1 MKVWSV
7 VMDRIK
13 KFEPLW
19 GMWKCDAVLGEGSFG
34 RVYRAVRKEGERV
47 YYSAVKHISVPAN
60 EQQLN
65 EVRSS
70 GFYNSDA
77 EISKYFGGIVEDVQ
91 REVDFMYTLKGNAN
105 IVSYEDHLIV
115 PKEDGIGCDIFI
127 RMELLR
133 SLNSII
139 KSNLTVE
146 DAIKIGSDI
155 CNALEVCAKSRIV
168 HRDIK
173 PSNIFVN
180 ANGDYKLGDF
190 GIAKVLNS
198 ATVGMSKKG
207 TYFYMAPEIYKCEPA
222 NFTSDIYSLG
232 IVLYRILNDN
242 CLPFMPTNGTILL
255 EHQEAAL
262 VKTMTGQP
270 MPPPRNATP
279 QLAAV
284 ILKACSFNM
293 RNRFQTP
300 GEFKKALND
309 AYLGKYVEQVP
320 AVSEDTVKV
329 DEENTTP
336 INAVFGANP
345 AQAQQRESRADST
358 STIPLIQPSYQQPAY
373 QAPQPAPANAAQPLQ
388 QPIYRAPQTTP
399 STVTQP
405 LPQQS
410 NAAKTTQKAPT
421 AEIKE
426 KKEIN
431 GNDSISGV
439 IIGMVCFLI
448 FLVCLI
454 ASCGDGCQS
463 VDETGSGMVYT
474 DVDDVEPEI
483 ELDLP
488 PEGEVLNIYVWNEEF
503 KGFVEQY
510 YTIPDGIE
518 VRWIINTDQDNIY
531 QTSLDEMLACN
542 ETLPEDERVDIFL
555 AEPSYSAK
563 YVDSEYTMDVASI
576 GFENSDTM
584 YDYAIDMCT
593 DSEGVCKGIAPMI
606 CPGTLIYRRSIA
618 RDVLGTDSPDEVQAA
633 LGSWDKFEEVAALA
647 KSKGYYMTAS
657 YQETFRAY
665 TANRSR
671 PWVDSNGNISVP
683 PEFEE
688 WAKMSKDMAKNK
700 TTLKGGLW
708 ETQWSSQMASS
719 GKTMCYFGPSWYY
732 NFSMGWQAV
741 EGDWAVCRG
750 PQAYDYGGY
759 SLLVATGTDNPRT
772 IRDLFEAFTTDED
785 MLDEYSRDNLLMA
798 NNRNVMEVIAEDDLY
813 SNYLLGGQ
821 NDYEIQVEVADQ
833 VKWRNATAYDFHL
846 DTDFMYSMRSYI
858 NGSCSYE
865 EAVDDFC
872 RNACKIYPELSY

>member
-1 MKVWSV
+1 
-7 VMDRIK
+7 MDRIK

-19 GMWKCDAVLGEGSFG
+19 GVWECDAVLGEGSFG

-60 EQQLN
+60 QQQLN

-155 CNALEVCAKSRIV
+155 CSALEVCAKSRIV

-293 RNRFQTP
+293 RNRFQTL

-329 DEENTTP
+329 DEDNTTP
-336 INAVFGANP
+336 INAVFDANP
-345 AQAQQRESRADST
+345 AQAQQPGKADNWWRDSGYP
-358 STIPLIQPSYQQPAY
+358 IPPS
-373 QAPQPAPANAAQPLQ
+373 APSIVTQPLQ
-388 QPIYRAPQTTP
+388 NSTSYTVTQPLAQPMP

-405 LPQQS
+405 LHQYPQSDTQQP
-410 NAAKTTQKAPT
+410 KTKRTT
-421 AEIKE
+421 SLGTTGLVFGIL
-426 KKEIN
+426 
-431 GNDSISGV
+431 SFLCL
-439 IIGMVCFLI
+439 IGMFITPAVFS
-448 FLVCLI
+448 FLVI
-454 ASCGDGCQS
+454 
-463 VDETGSGMVYT
+463 
-474 DVDDVEPEI
+474 
-483 ELDLP
+483 
-488 PEGEVLNIYVWNEEF
+488 
-503 KGFVEQY
+503 FV
-510 YTIPDGIE
+510 
-518 VRWIINTDQDNIY
+518 
-531 QTSLDEMLACN
+531 
-542 ETLPEDERVDIFL
+542 
-555 AEPSYSAK
+555 
-563 YVDSEYTMDVASI
+563 
-576 GFENSDTM
+576 
-584 YDYAIDMCT
+584 
-593 DSEGVCKGIAPMI
+593 
-606 CPGTLIYRRSIA
+606 
-618 RDVLGTDSPDEVQAA
+618 
-633 LGSWDKFEEVAALA
+633 
-647 KSKGYYMTAS
+647 
-657 YQETFRAY
+657 
-665 TANRSR
+665 
-671 PWVDSNGNISVP
+671 
-683 PEFEE
+683 
-688 WAKMSKDMAKNK
+688 
-700 TTLKGGLW
+700 
-708 ETQWSSQMASS
+708 
-719 GKTMCYFGPSWYY
+719 
-732 NFSMGWQAV
+732 
-741 EGDWAVCRG
+741 
-750 PQAYDYGGY
+750 
-759 SLLVATGTDNPRT
+759 
-772 IRDLFEAFTTDED
+772 
-785 MLDEYSRDNLLMA
+785 
-798 NNRNVMEVIAEDDLY
+798 
-813 SNYLLGGQ
+813 
-821 NDYEIQVEVADQ
+821 
-833 VKWRNATAYDFHL
+833 
-846 DTDFMYSMRSYI
+846 
-858 NGSCSYE
+858 
-865 EAVDDFC
+865 
-872 RNACKIYPELSY
+872 